1 MWNGR
6 AIPYGPYL
14 YVHTRILLAYRISR
28 KDFPAGS
35 RAGFTTDRE
44 IVRLIRRADPARIRL
59 EIMGL
64 RPCLQADFLDPVFW
78 TFRLSCVRKSVRVRQ
93 QSLQAE
99 SNEVEKID

>member
-1 MWNGR
+1 MRSAAAGGR
-6 AIPYGPYL
+6 HGGGICGMGAPYHIVRTCTYTPGSCS
-14 YVHTRILLAYRISR
+14 VLLAYRISR

-64 RPCLQADFLDPVFW
+64 IHRA
-78 TFRLSCVRKSVRVRQ
+78 
-93 QSLQAE
+93 
-99 SNEVEKID
+99 